1 MTEKQYFYQNKLF
14 SVEDDLFYENCKRIG
29 YFEDEEEY
37 EIKRNNYKKTV
48 DRLEELRECN
58 IYLKRLNKKFKRKN
72 EQLKLQYSELE
83 ITLMNNQLAY
93 NDLKEENE
101 YYKSKCASLEEGY
114 LKLQRENDQLKSD
127 LKYYRETYSIQEY
140 GLDTETHVQLSSP
153 ILSRK
158 ELLKE
163 NEQLK
168 QSISHY
174 ADITACSVEVMNED
188 DELKNDYA
196 SILCT
201 KMEKVVKENEQ
212 LKKDLKRCREWI
224 NSDKYDYETTLAFIK
239 SKGYSLKDVLEYK
252 GDVE

>member
-58 IYLKRLNKKFKRKN
+58 IYLKRLNKKFKREN
-72 EQLKLQYSELE
+72 AELE

-93 NDLKEENE
+93 NNLKEENK

-127 LKYYRETYSIQEY
+127 LEYYRETYSIQEY
-140 GLDTETHVQLSSP
+140 GLDTETHIQLSSP

-212 LKKDLKRCREWI
+212 LKQQIKKLK
-224 NSDKYDYETTLAFIK
+224 
-239 SKGYSLKDVLEYK
+239 KDVDTLSCGEA
-252 GDVE
+252 DWLIEEEL